1 MKMKMK
7 NEEEKI
13 NFFPI
18 YAITVI
24 FSENFFES

>member
-7 NEEEKI
+7 NEEKKI

-18 YAITVI
+18 YAITVT
-24 FSENFFES
+24 FSENFES